1 MVQRLARSMVVVGGL
16 CLASSY
22 IALPL
27 WAAERKG
34 QRTADAAPPATN
46 YVAIDAAEVRR
57 ILPPAPVAGSLAD
70 KADLETVLRAQAA
83 RTPSD
88 VALAE
93 RVAMTDFGV
102 IWPGY
107 SNDQFPVT
115 AKLLGE
121 VFTDLAM
128 VLASAK
134 DLYQRPRPPKSHPE
148 VVKPCLIV
156 PQSFSYPSGHSTV
169 GFVFASVLGAIVPD
183 KRADTLDRAHLF
195 AWARVMGGVHYPCD
209 IVGGRLL
216 ADAFITRLLENPD
229 FQAKLQ
235 ACRAELTSAPVGA
248 HSGP

>member
-1 MVQRLARSMVVVGGL
+1 MVQRLARSLVVIGGL
-16 CLASSY
+16 YVASSFV
-22 IALPL
+22 ALPL

-34 QRTADAAPPATN
+34 QRTADSAQAPPTN
-46 YVAIDAAEVRR
+46 YVAIDSAEVRR

-70 KADLETVLRAQAA
+70 KADLETVLRVQAA

-134 DLYQRPRPPKSHPE
+134 DLYQRPRPPKSHAE
-148 VVKPCLIV
+148 VKPCLIV
-156 PQSFSYPSGHSTV
+156 PGSFSYPSGHSTV

-216 ADAFITRLLENPD
+216 ADAFVTRLIKNPD
-229 FQAKLQ
+229 FQAKLR